1 MTKAKKFIQNYKR
14 DYSNT
19 NVGWND
25 NGEEVTWYSPWLSP
39 DDALRAVEIER
50 EEMIDK
56 ACEWLGKNL
65 SKYSEL
71 TDEDEYGNKLNEV
84 VMNIFYGQ
92 AVSDFKNY
100 MKGE

>member
-1 MTKAKKFIQNYKR
+1 MIKSLKKRRELAEMVYARYGGLSKEEKPEYENEVGAAFEAYEKAI
-14 DYSNT
+14 
-19 NVGWND
+19 ND
-25 NGEEVTWYSPWLSP
+25 
-39 DDALRAVEIER
+39 
-50 EEMIDK
+50 

-84 VMNIFYGQ
+84 VMNIFYEQ
-92 AVSDFKNY
+92 AVHDFKNY